1 MPLVDLGITRSGQAQ
16 RMSSDII
23 LGAVTARK
31 AGLVGCRRCTRVW
44 PITETECSRCGA
56 PLVSRDTGSL
66 SRVWAWWTVGLMCY
80 IPANLYPM
88 LTTRTLLS
96 TSEATI
102 VGGAIELIHHGSV
115 GIAVVILVASV
126 VIPMAKFMCIAFLAI
141 SAKRD
146 TETSAGSRQHVY
158 ELVEYVGRWSMIDV
172 FVVAILSALVQ
183 LNVAASINPGPAALS
198 FALSVIFTMLSAQA
212 FDSRMIWDRIEDAEA
227 PKLPAGQSMPDV
239 SLPRQEDAVS

>member
-1 MPLVDLGITRSGQAQ
+1 MSGDGHLSA
-16 RMSSDII
+16 
-23 LGAVTARK
+23 LTARE
-31 AGLVGCRRCTRVW
+31 AGLVGCRRCARVW
-44 PITETECSRCGA
+44 PITETECGRCGA
-56 PLVSRDTGSL
+56 ALQSRDASSL
-66 SRVWAWWTVGLMCY
+66 SRVWAWWTVGLMFY

-102 VGGAIELIHHGSV
+102 VGGAIDLMHHGAV

-141 SAKRD
+141 SARRN

-183 LNVAASINPGPAALS
+183 LNVAASINPGPASLS

-212 FDSRMIWDRIEDAEA
+212 FDSRMIWDRIEDADT
-227 PKLPAGQSMPDV
+227 PNDTIDRTGPDLV
-239 SLPRQEDAVS
+239 VPRQEDAIS